1 MLCKN
6 CGSQLEEGAKFCG
19 TCGTSISSPSVS
31 VDEKPKKNFVAPAIG
46 IIAVLL
52 IVGGVYLRFFS
63 NNNHKI
69 VKDLINDVYDK
80 LEGLTITKEADV
92 IDESILISGDL
103 TVNTNFP
110 NLESLN
116 QEKLS
121 YTLGVDY
128 PNNKLEMNAIL
139 SENGKSIFD
148 IAMYILDNA
157 GYASFKDDY
166 DKLIKFDIDDVNDI
180 FSSTSSSKLTD
191 DEVKYLTKA
200 YKDILI
206 KSLKGSDFEK
216 SSSTIMLDGKE
227 TKVTKLTY
235 NMTGAKFQKLYN
247 DIIAETLKDSKLLDI
262 LAKATDSSVDDV
274 KELLEMSKMDGNYDS
289 DEHVAFDIYTKGH
302 NNEFVGM
309 DIQGIITIRKN
320 SDNLTISA
328 GMGSEKVNIVFKKV
342 DDNTAVVEFDASIDG
357 SEISGSLTFT
367 FKDVSDK
374 KSEGSIVFDLTY
386 DESKLTITNNFT
398 VVTGAV
404 IADIDTSNSIDYES
418 LTIQDENRIMD
429 SIEKRFMNSNLYKS
443 FVDTTPS
450 SYSNSYSNSYSSSSS
465 SLIGGSTEKDKII
478 GYGKSVELA
487 YTQYQ
492 YYGALNSDLS
502 DIVVPEGTK
511 NSVKVN
517 VDGKTLNLAVDY
529 SYDVTC
535 SGNNIISAGKVN
547 LYNCKVVGGST
558 LYNYSSGSAS
568 LAN

>member
-6 CGSQLEEGAKFCG
+6 CGSQLEEGTKFCG
-19 TCGTSISSPSVS
+19 TCGTSISSPSVG
-31 VDEKPKKNFVAPAIG
+31 VDEKPKKNFVGPIIG

-69 VKDLINDVYDK
+69 VKDLINNAYDK
-80 LEGLTITKEADV
+80 LEGLTITKDTDV
-92 IDESILISGDL
+92 IDESILVSGDL
-103 TVNTNFP
+103 TVSTNIP
-110 NLESLN
+110 GLESLS
-116 QEKLS
+116 QDKLS
-121 YTLGVDY
+121 YALGIDY
-128 PNNKLEMNAIL
+128 PNNKMEMNAIL

-148 IAMYILDNA
+148 VAMYILDNA
-157 GYASFKDDY
+157 GYVSFKDDY
-166 DKLIKFDIDDVNDI
+166 EKLIKFDIDDVNEI
-180 FSSTSSSKLTD
+180 FSTTSSSKLTD
-191 DEVKYLTKA
+191 DDLKYLTKA

-216 SSSTIMLDGKE
+216 SSSTILLDGKE

-235 NMTGAKFQKLYN
+235 NMTGSKLQNLNN
-247 DIIAETLKDSKLLDI
+247 DIIYETLKDSKLLEI
-262 LAKATDSSVDDV
+262 LAKATDSSIDDV

-289 DEHVAFDIYTKGH
+289 DEHVAFDIYTRGR

-328 GMGSEKVNIVFKKV
+328 GMGSEKITIVFKNI
-342 DDNTAVVEFDASIDG
+342 DDNTGIIEFNASIDG
-357 SEISGSLTFT
+357 SEISGSLKFT

-386 DESKLTITNNFT
+386 DEVQLTITNNFT

-418 LTIQDENRIMD
+418 LTVQDENKIMD

-443 FVDTTPS
+443 FVGTTSS
-450 SYSNSYSNSYSSSSS
+450 SYSNSYSGSSSSS
-465 SLIGGSTEKDKII
+465 IVVSNEKTTII

-492 YYGALNSDLS
+492 YDKALGSTLSDL
-502 DIVVPEGTK
+502 IVPEGTK
-511 NSVKVN
+511 GSVLLN
-517 VDGKTLNLAVDY
+517 IDGEMVNLAVDFY
-529 SYDVTC
+529 GYDVTC
-535 SGNNIISAGKVN
+535 SGNNTISSGKVN
-547 LYNCKVVGGST
+547 LYNCKISGSSNS
-558 LYNYSSGSAS
+558 YNYSNGSAS